1 MSLDYSDNWN
11 YHIIN
16 GTLFRTLKTDTM
28 LTYKYIDLRMY
39 GGVEKGWL
47 SYSSTTNTG
56 IIIRNQKISSKDE
69 VFLELL

>member
-1 MSLDYSDNWN
+1 
-11 YHIIN
+11 
-16 GTLFRTLKTDTM
+16 M
-28 LTYKYIDLRMY
+28 LTYKYTDLRMY

-47 SYSSTTNTG
+47 YYSSTTNTG